1 MINAA
6 IVGAS
11 GFTGLELT
19 RILNK
24 HQFISKLD
32 IYSFNNAGKTLSDFT
47 KDSDI
52 GNKKLLNFSELD
64 FDSYQIIFFACPNG
78 TAMKYIERVDLTKT
92 KVIDLAADFRLDDEK
107 VWEKFYEMKHQNPQ
121 LLSGAIYGIPEINR
135 DRIKEAKIIANPGC
149 YPTAAILALYPL
161 LKEKLI
167 DVKNIIIDAKS
178 GYSGAGRK
186 KLDSELGLKINENFI
201 PYNFFKHR
209 HKPEITQELSKI
221 HKQDIDIIFS
231 PQVLPIYRGILETIY
246 VNKNQDITDEKI
258 QKTYEKY
265 YTNEKFINIEKS
277 KHIEIKEV
285 AFSNNV
291 SISYHCDKSEKIII
305 ISAIDNL
312 IKGAAGQAVQ
322 NMNIMM
328 NFEESTALINEQK

>member
-1 MINAA
+1 MINVA

-11 GFTGLELT
+11 GFTGLELI

-24 HQFISKLD
+24 HQYISKLD
-32 IYSFNNAGKTLSDFT
+32 LYSFNNAGKTLSDFT
-47 KDSDI
+47 QDSEI
-52 GNKKLLNFSELD
+52 CKKKLLKFSELD

-78 TAMKYIERVDLTKT
+78 TAMKYIERVDQRKT
-92 KVIDLAADFRLDDEK
+92 KVIDLAADYRLDDEK
-107 VWEKFYEMKHQNPQ
+107 VWEKFYEMKHQNPK
-121 LLSGAIYGIPEINR
+121 LISEAIYGIPEINR
-135 DRIKEAKIIANPGC
+135 DKIKEAKLIANPGC

-167 DVKNIIIDAKS
+167 DMKNIIIDAKS
-178 GYSGAGRK
+178 GYSGAGRQK
-186 KLDSELGLKINENFI
+186 IDSELGEKIYENFI
-201 PYNFFKHR
+201 PYNFFHHR
-209 HKPEITQELSKI
+209 HTPEIIQELSKI
-221 HKQDIDIIFS
+221 SSQDIDIIFS

-246 VNKNQDITDEKI
+246 VNKNKNITDEKI
-258 QKTYEKY
+258 QEAYDKY
-265 YTNEKFINIEKS
+265 YANERFIKIEKS

-291 SISYHCDKSEKIII
+291 SISYHCDKSEKITI

-312 IKGAAGQAVQ
+312 VKGAAGQAVQ

-328 NFEESTALINEQK
+328 NFDESTALIN

>member
-64 FDSYQIIFFACPNG
+64 FDSYQIILFACPNG

-135 DRIKEAKIIANPGC
+135 DRIRKAKIIANPGC

-167 DVKNIIIDAKS
+167 DVKNIII
-178 GYSGAGRK
+178 G
-186 KLDSELGLKINENFI
+186 KLNIN
-201 PYNFFKHR
+201 
-209 HKPEITQELSKI
+209 
-221 HKQDIDIIFS
+221 
-231 PQVLPIYRGILETIY
+231 
-246 VNKNQDITDEKI
+246 
-258 QKTYEKY
+258 
-265 YTNEKFINIEKS
+265 
-277 KHIEIKEV
+277 
-285 AFSNNV
+285 
-291 SISYHCDKSEKIII
+291 
-305 ISAIDNL
+305 
-312 IKGAAGQAVQ
+312 
-322 NMNIMM
+322 
-328 NFEESTALINEQK
+328 